1 MENGNAE
8 ESQTQNQKFK
18 RFSKRNIYM
27 KRKDAE
33 SKSIP
38 TEEPKEKSKEV
49 SKEESKEEQNV
60 IQVNKISTQK
70 ENSPYNHRSLP
81 KLKVKNKNT
90 GENNDLNHNTHN
102 TKESKRFK
110 SPLSFSNSEELK
122 EQIISSKI
130 TNIVTNEDNIGNNID
145 KGNSKESN
153 PINNI
158 NIIKNETSNNED
170 ITVNDNKITVNLKKD
185 NDTNNKII
193 TNENTGEKINNNKN
207 ILSDNPNTN
216 INKGQK
222 LKSNTDEKANDI
234 NIISS
239 TPKEKEISIETKNN
253 KSRNKLD
260 STKDQ
265 SKSLLAGGPKKE
277 CPICHSLIES
287 HLYKI
292 HVKNVHI
299 SQVLSWLYL
308 GSFANACDLEE
319 LRRNNIKYILNCAVE
334 CKNENLPS
342 DIKELHLKLVDEPE
356 FDITKYFKQTN
367 DFINKVRTAG
377 GNLLVHCKVGL
388 SRSPTVIIAYLM
400 KYYEFTA
407 DSAINYIK
415 RKRPQIIPNQG
426 FIKQLYEYEK
436 QFEKKFKK
444 KAKK

>member
-102 TKESKRFK
+102 SKESKRFK
-110 SPLSFSNSEELK
+110 SPLSFSNLEELK
-122 EQIISSKI
+122 EQIISSKT
-130 TNIVTNEDNIGNNID
+130 TNIETNEDNIGNNTD
-145 KGNSKESN
+145 KSNSNDSN

-158 NIIKNETSNNED
+158 NIIKNDSSNNEE
-170 ITVNDNKITVNLKKD
+170 ITGNENKITVNLKKD
-185 NDTNNKII
+185 TNNNII
-193 TNENTGEKINNNKN
+193 TNENTNENTNSNKN
-207 ILSDNPNTN
+207 IQSDNLKSN

-222 LKSNTDEKANDI
+222 IKIKSNSDEKTSDI

-239 TPKEKEISIETKNN
+239 APKEKEISTENKNN